1 MDTQVTAL
9 ERERR
14 AALNSGTL
22 IDLIDTNFQRN
33 GLRFPA
39 EVLIEASSAW
49 FNDRLYQ
56 PDPKGSLAARHS
68 IADFYRNSG
77 TAIHPDHIIICASA
91 SECYSL
97 LFQALSRCGDGV
109 VLPRPGYPL
118 FEHVAG
124 YMRLNAGFYATR
136 FEQGFRLNG
145 DDIAAALTSATR
157 FVVLISPNNPTG
169 HVASDAEIDQLLALC
184 ARHNLALICDEVF
197 SDLLYE
203 SGSLPRPM
211 SRAADAGVV
220 VFTINGVSKL
230 FASPDLKLSW
240 IAVSGPGQKVRRAVA
255 DLELANDMYLN
266 CSPLSQQ
273 LLPTLFA
280 AGGAFRRTIRSE
292 LAARRQILLDD
303 ASRFEG
309 LDVLHPAGGIH
320 AVARFH
326 RPQDDERFALQLLCR
341 SGVHLHPGYLYGL
354 DEDRFVVL
362 SFLKERALL
371 HEGLGR
377 IAEFLRRAA

>member
-1 MDTQVTAL
+1 MDSEVNAL

-14 AALNSGTL
+14 AAHNAGTL

-49 FNDRLYQ
+49 FKDRLYH
-56 PDPKGSLAARHS
+56 PDPKGALAARCS

-77 TAIHPDHIIICASA
+77 TALDPGHIIICASA
-91 SECYSL
+91 SESYGL
-97 LFQALSRCGDGV
+97 LFQALAHCGDGV
-109 VLPRPGYPL
+109 ALPRPGYPL

-124 YMRLNAGFYATR
+124 YMRLRTSFYETR
-136 FEQGFRLNG
+136 FEQRFCLNR
-145 DDIAAALTSATR
+145 DAIAASLTPATR
-157 FVVLISPNNPTG
+157 FVVLVSPNNPTG
-169 HVASDAEIDQLLALC
+169 HVASHAEIDQLLALC
-184 ARHNLALICDEVF
+184 ERHNLALICDEVF

-203 SGSLPRPM
+203 SESLPRPM
-211 SRAADAGVV
+211 SRAADAEVV

-240 IAVSGPGQKVRRAVA
+240 IAVSGPGQKVQRAVA
-255 DLELANDMYLN
+255 ELELANDMYLN

-273 LLPTLFA
+273 LLPTLFG
-280 AGGAFRRTIRSE
+280 AGSAFRRAMQSE
-292 LAARRQILLDD
+292 LTARRGILLDT
-303 ASRFEG
+303 ASRLEG

-326 RPQDDERFALQLLCR
+326 RPQDDERFALALLR
-341 SGVHLHPGYLYGL
+341 HSGVLLHPGYLYGL

-371 HEGLGR
+371 HEGLQR
-377 IAEFLRRAA
+377 IAEFLRSAM